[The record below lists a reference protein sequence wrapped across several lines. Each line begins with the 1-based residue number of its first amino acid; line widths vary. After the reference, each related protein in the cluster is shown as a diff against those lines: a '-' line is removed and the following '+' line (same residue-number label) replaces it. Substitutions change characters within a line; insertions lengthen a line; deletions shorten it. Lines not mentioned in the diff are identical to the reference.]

1 MSNLRS
7 LRARRSV
14 ALCTVLAV
22 PLLLSC
28 QRPAPPKIATVSP
41 PGAPEPPTT
50 TQNPVPTVTVA
61 CAPEPDKPGPSSQ
74 PPLGLLR
81 QPAVSRIDDKDLRTA
96 VYAVGD
102 FPANAPGLRP
112 GPDDDRQ
119 LIDVYCVAC
128 HSTAYITMQPP
139 LSRAQWEA
147 EVAKMRSAFGAVV
160 PDAAAQRIATFLHA
174 YYGRK

>member
-1 MSNLRS
+1 MSS
-7 LRARRSV
+7 LFSVRCLPAWPPLATAV
-14 ALCTVLAV
+14 ALSV
-22 PLLLSC
+22 LSC

-160 PDAAAQRIATFLHA
+160 PDVAAQRIATFLHA